1 LDPFITIMT
10 FTYSSELMVLRA
22 QLEMEGIEV
31 MVKDELTALVN
42 PMYSNAVGGIKLQV
56 RESNVPRAIEILKR
70 VGYINEEEL
79 KTPEG
84 MSTLDKIISKLPLPK
99 SKWGEVI
106 WVIILASILAGIA
119 YLIYVN
125 L

>member
-1 LDPFITIMT
+1 MT

-56 RESNVPRAIEILKR
+56 RESDVPRAIEILKR

>member
-1 LDPFITIMT
+1 MDPFITIMT